1 MFVLSC
7 LTYKIN
13 NNLEIHPCFI
23 NILRKIIERFILYF
37 KKDFFFSVTVGNY
50 VSCLFSERFP
60 AT

>member
-1 MFVLSC
+1 MLVLSC

-13 NNLEIHPCFI
+13 NNLEIYPCFI
-23 NILRKIIERFILYF
+23 NMLREIIEHFLLYF
-37 KKDFFFSVTVGNY
+37 KKDFFLVTVGNY